1 MRELYLNVSQH
12 FSAGKLAEGLRRHS
26 QKLRAVVVAMAMIF
40 IAAPFYGQ
48 SWNLVAIGDLT
59 SEDVFMIVDT
69 ASGMA
74 MTNDNGTGSAPACVS
89 LDFSADNSQ
98 VTTATIPDNVKWNIS
113 GDGTDGYT
121 FYPDGTTESWLYSN
135 TTASSSSNN
144 NLRVGTGNR
153 KMFLLS
159 DTDVPFLITNDTYTT
174 RYFGVYNNQDWRG
187 YTSISNNIASTRI
200 AFYKYTANLNSV
212 ATPTFSP
219 VAGTYNG
226 TQNITIACAT
236 EDATIRYTL
245 DGNDPTETSTE
256 YTVAIEVSA
265 NTTIKAKAW
274 KDGLTASEIAAAEY
288 VITNYTPLDAPTFS
302 PVAGT
307 YTGAQNI
314 TITAADGATIRYT
327 LDGTDPTETST
338 EYTAAI
344 AISSSKTIKAKA
356 WMDGYLPSDV
366 ATADYVIELP
376 IVTFNKL
383 ASHTQITT
391 SDVYMIVD
399 VASGRVLTSAN
410 GSSSAPT
417 AVEVTIENNAIT
429 GAIPYELQ
437 WKFAEEEGGYSIYPA
452 ENNEVWLYSTSS
464 NNGVRI
470 GTNENKVWEIDITD
484 AGLSYHGMKNVA
496 TSRYLGVYQNQD
508 WRTYTTIHDNIKS
521 TQIEFFVL
529 GETPQPI
536 AEPTFNIVRPEAYP
550 ANTPIEA
557 VVTVSSEGNPDML
570 CGASYV
576 VTKDGQ
582 PIENISDYG
591 TLSYSVRLS
600 DNNVVEK
607 NVTTGSGTIAPE
619 IIYDGNTYSIGAFTL
634 GIFDTYCINR
644 NRPITFNANFSQLGT
659 YTVEMNLL
667 SCANST
673 ETDPAALYLA
683 GIPED
688 EWMLSLGTS
697 FVDVNCG
704 GEEHIDYI
712 AQTCKNPT
720 IITTQSFD
728 ILVVPAAPEFSVEP
742 GEQGAPINLAITCA
756 TPDAVV
762 YYTTDGTTPTEESAV
777 YSEPLAISATTTV
790 KAIAVKNSLTSAMTE
805 GTYTFPI
812 FVENI
817 AAIYALENTTGN
829 YKLTGDVT
837 FVFRNGKNIYV
848 KDATGGLLVFDQ
860 NNIITTEYNEG
871 DVISGGISGT
881 FSMYNGLLELV
892 PQANTAVS
900 TQNNG
905 AVEPVVITVEQLL
918 TNNYVSQLVKL
929 EGVAFANGATYTAGN
944 TGSNLTFTQ
953 DGNSA
958 IMRNN
963 FKTLNMTVTT
973 DNNWDITGFA
983 TIYSRNGNTDIQVYP
998 RGNEDLQEI
1007 LPPASPVFTP
1017 AEGPYTASVT
1027 VTLAC
1032 ETEGATIYYTLND
1045 TDTEVE
1051 YTAPLT
1057 FTETTTIY
1065 AFAEKDGLRSA
1076 VVSATYTITDME
1088 IVATPTITPNGGD
1101 FETSVEVTL
1110 ACETADASI
1119 YYTLDG
1125 TDPTA
1130 ESTLY
1135 NAPFTLDATTTVK
1148 AIAVKENMQNSTIA
1162 EVTFTKVE
1170 PAVAVNYTRIT
1181 SLSQLQDG
1189 DKVILAARR
1198 YDSIPSTYYVAPTRI
1213 ANNRFNGVEVT
1224 AENEIITT
1232 EVDSVVWTVKETDGV
1247 YKFVNASNDTLGYGT
1262 SGTTFTSATNKEW
1275 TIVEYTNVS
1284 TALIP
1289 GYTGYK
1295 ITNVANTGRSVALS
1309 ASNNNVFG
1317 AYANSNAEN
1326 NNAAQYNFA
1335 LDFFVDLGDHA
1346 PLVATPTFSVPAGN
1360 YSEVQNVEIL
1370 CATEG
1375 ATIRY
1380 TLDGTNPTEESAEY
1394 TAALIITEP
1403 TTVKAKAYKQ
1413 DCIASGIAEAFYNV
1427 NTTPTITVDTETLS
1441 FENVNET
1448 KTVNVS
1454 SFNLTEDITVAVSE
1468 NFTVDA
1474 ETITMN
1480 TDATLTVTFVGN
1492 AVTNGTLTLTSG
1504 ETEVT
1509 VALVAT
1515 PLVASEG
1522 CYYPIA
1528 DALTDWT
1535 GDYLIT
1541 YTDLSAETI
1550 NALNGIH
1557 ENNYGL
1563 YENVYEYYADGIIA
1577 SNLNTEM
1584 CKVTIEPTE
1593 DGKYSM
1599 YLNRNG
1605 YLGLSSDGN
1614 KLYSNSTF
1622 TAERDEW
1629 TITAENGVV
1638 TLTSV
1643 KYPARQLQWNN
1654 AQSGLRFACYTG
1666 GQTPVTLYKLGA
1678 VPAVATPV
1686 FTPVAGYYEEAQNVT
1701 ITCATEGATIYYT
1714 TDGSAPTNEST
1725 QYTGAIAVSQNT
1737 TIKAIAYFGEEVSFV
1752 ATARYTFP
1760 NFVEN
1765 IAALYAVEN
1774 TTDTYVLTGDVTFV
1788 YRNGKNMYVK
1798 DETAGLLLFD
1808 RNEVV
1813 TTEYTEGDVISGGIT
1828 GTISMYHGML
1838 EFIPT
1843 FNTAVSTQNTGAVV
1857 PTVIT
1862 VEQLR
1867 SNAYVSQLVK
1877 VENVNIAE
1885 GTTYAEGQ
1893 TGSNVTFSQ
1902 NDSEALLRNSFKTL
1916 DMEIGDNTNWDITG
1930 FAAIYDSDIQIFPRD
1945 NDDVTLVTSVEG
1957 LTAEIA
1963 IYPNPTS
1970 NVINIA
1976 AEGLNVERVEL
1987 ANVDG
1992 QIVSSEEVASDM
2004 VTVSLEGQ
2012 PAGMYFVRIYTANE
2026 VIVRKVTK
2034 F

>member
-12 FSAGKLAEGLRRHS
+12 FRAGKLAEGLRRHS

-48 SWNLVAIGDLT
+48 SWNLVTDASDLSVGDSVIIVSGNYALST
-59 SEDVFMIVDT
+59 TQNANNRVAVEITINGDDVDFDDETGVQGIKLVEGNVD
-69 ASGMA
+69 
-74 MTNDNGTGSAPACVS
+74 GTFGFFV
-89 LDFSADNSQ
+89 
-98 VTTATIPDNVKWNIS
+98 
-113 GDGTDGYT
+113 GDGY
-121 FYPDGTTESWLYSN
+121 LYA
-135 TTASSSSNN
+135 ASSSSNYLKTQEELDDNGSWLINIENGETTVEAQGSNTRNKLRKNSSSAIFSCYGSGQSAVTIYKYEEGGTSNPSISLTQSLADFSYNLN
-144 NLRVGTGNR
+144 NGPSVAQSFSVEGSNLTADITVSVPEDADFELCITEDGTYASSVTIAPSEGTVA
-153 KMFLLS
+153 S
-159 DTDVPFLITNDTYTT
+159 TDVFVRMKAGLDA
-174 RYFGVYNNQDWRG
+174 GAYNA
-187 YTSISNNIASTRI
+187 TVTIASTGATSKTISLTGSVVDPDAVYYTVVTEAPATDWTGEYLITYTNGSVVKALAGSSGTSTNYGTEEDVSEYLIGNRI
-200 AFYKYTANLNSV
+200 TANATTDAKKVTARSTSNGYTLYLENVGYLGWNSGNSLAFDEAVTDGRNEWTISVSDEVVSITNVGTDTRSIKYNSGATRFACYTSGQAAITLYKSPREVQELIANPTFNPAEGTFFNSV
-212 ATPTFSP
+212 DVTLACETD
-219 VAGTYNG
+219 GT
-226 TQNITIACAT
+226 TIY
-236 EDATIRYTL
+236 YTL
-245 DGNDPTETSTE
+245 DGSDPTDASTA
-256 YTVAIEVSA
+256 YTEAIH
-265 NTTIKAKAW
+265 
-274 KDGLTASEIAAAEY
+274 
-288 VITNYTPLDAPTFS
+288 IT
-302 PVAGT
+302 
-307 YTGAQNI
+307 
-314 TITAADGATIRYT
+314 
-327 LDGTDPTETST
+327 E
-338 EYTAAI
+338 
-344 AISSSKTIKAKA
+344 
-356 WMDGYLPSDV
+356 
-366 ATADYVIELP
+366 
-376 IVTFNKL
+376 
-383 ASHTQITT
+383 
-391 SDVYMIVD
+391 
-399 VASGRVLTSAN
+399 
-410 GSSSAPT
+410 
-417 AVEVTIENNAIT
+417 
-429 GAIPYELQ
+429 
-437 WKFAEEEGGYSIYPA
+437 
-452 ENNEVWLYSTSS
+452 
-464 NNGVRI
+464 
-470 GTNENKVWEIDITD
+470 
-484 AGLSYHGMKNVA
+484 
-496 TSRYLGVYQNQD
+496 
-508 WRTYTTIHDNIKS
+508 
-521 TQIEFFVL
+521 
-529 GETPQPI
+529 
-536 AEPTFNIVRPEAYP
+536 
-550 ANTPIEA
+550 
-557 VVTVSSEGNPDML
+557 
-570 CGASYV
+570 
-576 VTKDGQ
+576 
-582 PIENISDYG
+582 
-591 TLSYSVRLS
+591 
-600 DNNVVEK
+600 
-607 NVTTGSGTIAPE
+607 
-619 IIYDGNTYSIGAFTL
+619 
-634 GIFDTYCINR
+634 
-644 NRPITFNANFSQLGT
+644 
-659 YTVEMNLL
+659 
-667 SCANST
+667 
-673 ETDPAALYLA
+673 
-683 GIPED
+683 
-688 EWMLSLGTS
+688 
-697 FVDVNCG
+697 
-704 GEEHIDYI
+704 
-712 AQTCKNPT
+712 
-720 IITTQSFD
+720 
-728 ILVVPAAPEFSVEP
+728 
-742 GEQGAPINLAITCA
+742 
-756 TPDAVV
+756 
-762 YYTTDGTTPTEESAV
+762 
-777 YSEPLAISATTTV
+777 TTTV
-790 KAIAVKNSLTSAMTE
+790 KAIAIKNGASSEIVSA
-805 GTYTFPI
+805 TYTI
-812 FVENI
+812 SNI
-817 AAIYALENTTGN
+817 ETVATPVITPDAGNYNDPQQITITCATDEAIIYYTTDGTDPTAESTLYTEPFTLSASATVKAIAVKEGYNNSDIASAVYTMPVFLENLAAVYSTEN
-829 YKLTGDVT
+829 NAQYRVLGDVT
-837 FVFRNGKNIYV
+837 FVFRSGRYMFV
-848 KDATGGLLVFDQ
+848 KDATAGMMIYD
-860 NNIITTEYNEG
+860 NTTPIITNTYENG
-871 DVISGGISGT
+871 DIISGGISGKT
-881 FSMYNGLLELV
+881 SIYNGLYEIV
-892 PQANTAVS
+892 PTADLAAS
-900 TQNNG
+900 TENNG
-905 AVEPVVITVEQLL
+905 AIEPIVVTIPQMSNE
-918 TNNYVSQLVKL
+918 NDFMSQLVT
-929 EGVAFANGATYTAGN
+929 VQ
-944 TGSNLTFTQ
+944 NLTVTGISGQ
-953 DGNSA
+953 NIIVSDGENTMKIFDRFNLITESDYA
-958 IMRNN
+958 VDDVL
-963 FKTLNMTVTT
+963 TTVTGFVSKYNSDYQIFPRT
-973 DNNWDITGFA
+973 AADIVK
-983 TIYSRNGNTDIQVYP
+983 REV
-998 RGNEDLQEI
+998 
-1007 LPPASPVFTP
+1007 PANPTFTP
-1017 AEGPYTASVT
+1017 EAGSHTASVT

-1051 YTAPLT
+1051 YTVPLI

-1380 TLDGTNPTEESAEY
+1380 TLDGTDPTEESAEY
-1394 TAALIITEP
+1394 TAALTITEP

-1427 NTTPTITVDTETLS
+1427 NITPTITVDAETLS

-1454 SFNLTEDITVAVSE
+1454 SFNLTEDITVTVSE
-1468 NFTVDA
+1468 NFTVDT

-1492 AVTNGTLTLTSG
+1492 AVTSGTLTLTSG

-1528 DALTDWT
+1528 DALTDWS

-1678 VPAVATPV
+1678 IPAVATPV

-1714 TDGSAPTNEST
+1714 TDGSTPTNEST

-1737 TIKAIAYFGEEVSFV
+1737 TIKAIAILGDDESFV

-1902 NDSEALLRNSFKTL
+1902 NGSEALLRNSFKTL